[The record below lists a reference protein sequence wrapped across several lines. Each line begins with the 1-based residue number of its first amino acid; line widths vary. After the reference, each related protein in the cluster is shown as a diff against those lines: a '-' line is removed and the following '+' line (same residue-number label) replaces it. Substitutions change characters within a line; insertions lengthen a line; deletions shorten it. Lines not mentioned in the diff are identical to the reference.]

1 MVVRLCFGGLIGPGW
16 QNGRMTDTPVPAVEL
31 RITISDTEPAIW
43 RQLVLPESATLEDLH
58 EAIQAAFGWNNAHL
72 YVFYGTE
79 PSGRRRAIGVLDDDS
94 PEGAES
100 AGEVGLIELFN
111 PASPGESA
119 FEYEYDFG
127 DSWTHQIDVIGT
139 VELTAVTILC
149 TGGSMRGPVEDSGGV
164 HGYANVARVIGD
176 PNHPEHRDA
185 VFWFETVTGEK
196 ATGFD
201 PSAFDLEGVNTA
213 LDRLARRLW
222 AKPPSPEDMNEVLE
236 PLLWLLRESDPDG
249 LDLTSAGWL
258 KPGIIKRMMT
268 DLKWD
273 DDWFG
278 TGRNEV
284 NIPHVMDLREQL
296 QRWKLLRKSKNKLL
310 LTPLGRRVVQ
320 DLAALW
326 EFVVD
331 RLASPDT
338 PADDVVMRLLVH
350 WELTGT
356 EPEWKT
362 INEVV
367 RSELTFR
374 GFVMK
379 DGNGGIPLD
388 LARDLYLDVRRPLG
402 LLALWGSRMWEGPEP
417 KLSDAGIKFLLD
429 VQRRLDAS
437 QR

>member
-164 HGYANVARVIGD
+164 HGYANVARVIGE

-213 LDRLARRLW
+213 LDRLARRL
-222 AKPPSPEDMNEVLE
+222 
-236 PLLWLLRESDPDG
+236 
-249 LDLTSAGWL
+249 
-258 KPGIIKRMMT
+258 
-268 DLKWD
+268 
-273 DDWFG
+273 
-278 TGRNEV
+278 
-284 NIPHVMDLREQL
+284 
-296 QRWKLLRKSKNKLL
+296 
-310 LTPLGRRVVQ
+310 
-320 DLAALW
+320 
-326 EFVVD
+326 
-331 RLASPDT
+331 
-338 PADDVVMRLLVH
+338 
-350 WELTGT
+350 
-356 EPEWKT
+356 
-362 INEVV
+362 
-367 RSELTFR
+367 
-374 GFVMK
+374 
-379 DGNGGIPLD
+379 
-388 LARDLYLDVRRPLG
+388 
-402 LLALWGSRMWEGPEP
+402 
-417 KLSDAGIKFLLD
+417 
-429 VQRRLDAS
+429 
-437 QR
+437 

>member
-1 MVVRLCFGGLIGPGW
+1 
-16 QNGRMTDTPVPAVEL
+16 MTDTPVPAVEL

-164 HGYANVARVIGD
+164 HGYANVARVIGE

-296 QRWKLLRKSKNKLL
+296 QRWKLLRKYKGKLL
-310 LTPLGRRVVQ
+310 LTPLGRRVVEEP
-320 DLAALW
+320 AALW
-326 EFVVD
+326 EFLAD

-338 PADDVVMRLLVH
+338 PADEVVMRLLVH

-356 EPEWKT
+356 EPGWMM
-362 INEVV
+362 IDEVV

-374 GFVMK
+374 GFVMTE
-379 DGNGGIPLD
+379 GNGGIPLN

-402 LLALWGSRMWEGPEP
+402 LLALWGSRMRRGPEP